1 PTLSLEHF
9 ATLGQAIV
17 WNVEGSDMLQ
27 KFRDFR
33 RGNLGPFSLARDGIA
48 DLTLES
54 AFSRVL
60 GPTLLSSVRRTD
72 PAPDIYER

>member
-1 PTLSLEHF
+1 
-9 ATLGQAIV
+9 
-17 WNVEGSDMLQ
+17 MLQ